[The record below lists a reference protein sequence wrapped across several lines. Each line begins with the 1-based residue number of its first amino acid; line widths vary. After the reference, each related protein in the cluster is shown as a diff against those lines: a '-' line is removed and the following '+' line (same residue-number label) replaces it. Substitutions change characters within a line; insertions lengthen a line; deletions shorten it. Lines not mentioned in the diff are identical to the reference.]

1 MDQTKYAKALEEL
14 EVAITNFVRAS
25 RDEEEVGT
33 LYVNDYVLAVASES
47 MNDSN
52 HTYFNFIRPKGISKY
67 QTRGLLT
74 EAMHQYRPD
83 SE

>member
-33 LYVNDYVLAVASES
+33 L
-47 MNDSN
+47 
-52 HTYFNFIRPKGISKY
+52 
-67 QTRGLLT
+67 
-74 EAMHQYRPD
+74 
-83 SE
+83 